1 MTIQI
6 LGSGCPNCRKLEENA
21 RLAAET
27 LGIDAEF
34 EKVTDSD
41 QILEM
46 GVMRTPGFAIDGEV
60 QRSGKVLTP
69 EEISEIITAYRG

>member
-1 MTIQI
+1 MKIQI

-21 RLAAET
+21 RAAAKT

-41 QILEM
+41 EILEM
-46 GVMRTPGFAIDGEV
+46 GVMRTPGLAIDGEV
-60 QRSGKVLTP
+60 RQQGKVLTP
-69 EEISEIITAYRG
+69 VEIVQIIESTQS